1 MKIYSPVP
9 IDTSKVE
16 VPDDLMQLA
25 EILALNVHETW
36 ALERINQGWKYG
48 IERNDLQKLHPCL
61 VSYDELP
68 ESEKVFD
75 RKTAMETIKVIL
87 SMGFEIKKK
96 K

>member
-25 EILALNVHETW
+25 EILSLNVHETW